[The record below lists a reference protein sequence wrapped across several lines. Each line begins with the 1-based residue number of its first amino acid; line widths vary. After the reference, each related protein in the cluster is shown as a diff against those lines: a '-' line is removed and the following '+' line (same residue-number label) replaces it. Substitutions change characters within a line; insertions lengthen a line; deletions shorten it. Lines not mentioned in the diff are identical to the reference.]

1 MSSTSEALAAH
12 ITALGYTLAV
22 PVAYVSARDCY
33 QVILSSGRRLELDAE
48 PNIWDEHEQWRAWVA
63 QQLAVTL

>member
-12 ITALGYTLAV
+12 ITALGYKLAV
-22 PVAYVSARDCY
+22 PVAYVPTRDCY

-48 PNIWDEHEQWRAWVA
+48 PNVWDSPVQWRAWVA